1 MCFLQLHGWMALSP
15 LGTSAAAGWYR
26 IDADAYKSQALA
38 GVMPGLG
45 FVGDALL
52 TGGGTGGQMA
62 LRALSAGGYI
72 ATPTALGSST
82 VFSGQLGQIINL
94 TAADGGTHTY
104 GAISGRG
111 GIAQMSFS
119 AAGSLTGTATIA
131 APTVADLAS
140 AQIGT
145 SSYVFSVFQD
155 NNTLTSWT
163 VAANG
168 RLTAAHSL
176 TPETGLWISAP
187 TALTTAQVDGQT
199 YVILGSA
206 GSDSLSVMAVGAG
219 GTLTITDHLL
229 DDRNSRFGGVAA
241 LDVVTV
247 GGHSY
252 VISGGD
258 DDGISI
264 HLLLPGGQLLA

>member
-1 MCFLQLHGWMALSP
+1 
-15 LGTSAAAGWYR
+15 
-26 IDADAYKSQALA
+26 
-38 GVMPGLG
+38 
-45 FVGDALL
+45 
-52 TGGGTGGQMA
+52 
-62 LRALSAGGYI
+62 
-72 ATPTALGSST
+72 
-82 VFSGQLGQIINL
+82 
-94 TAADGGTHTY
+94 
-104 GAISGRG
+104 
-111 GIAQMSFS
+111 MSFS

-131 APTVADLAS
+131 APKVAALAS

-145 SSYVFSVFQD
+145 SSYVFSVSQD
-155 NNTLTSWT
+155 SNTLTSWT

-199 YVILGSA
+199 YVFLGSA
-206 GSDSLSVMAVGAG
+206 GSDSRSVMAVGAG

-229 DDRNSRFGGVAA
+229 DDRNNRFGGVAA
-241 LDVVTV
+241 LDVETV

-258 DDGISI
+258 DDGISV
-264 HLLLPGGQLLA
+264 HLLLPGGQLLAQAEIADTTDMSLSNISTIAAQGDATCIEIFAASAIEDGLTRLRFEIGAQGVTLNPRPVARF